1 MSLKNKFSRLGKILL
16 FTTFLS
22 LTPVSNTSPNPNII
36 DGYEFEHNGEKI
48 FYMRSRYIYSEQVS
62 PGVKRIS
69 TAQNMIS
76 IDKPTGKTIT
86 YLDLWG
92 DDFQVDRIGIEEPG
106 KSAQYDRNKNT
117 SMIFE
122 EGQKRFDYYLDLIK
136 EERARKILD

>member
-22 LTPVSNTSPNPNII
+22 LTPVSNTSPNSNIA
-36 DGYEFEHNGEKI
+36 DAYEFKYHGEKI
-48 FYMRSRYIYSEQVS
+48 SYMRSRYIYSEEVR

-76 IDKPTGKTIT
+76 VDKPNGKTVT

-106 KSAQYDRNKNT
+106 KSKEYNLSKDTA
-117 SMIFE
+117 MIFR
-122 EGQKRFDYYLDLIK
+122 EGQERFDYYLNLIK
-136 EERARKILD
+136 EERAKKLLD